1 MLKQWIEEHQELER
15 EIIEHRHYLHQH
27 PEIGSKLPLTS
38 KYVYDTLVSYGYQPI
53 KMAVSG
59 MYVLVGK
66 PSEKTLLLRADMD
79 GLPMKE
85 ETNEPFKSK
94 NQNMHSCGH
103 DMHTGMMLGVAKLL
117 KEQESQLKGCIK
129 IMFQPHEEGLVG
141 AANMIKEGILENPKV
156 DAALAVHVE
165 AGMDDS
171 GILRYRKKETT
182 AASTIFEITVT
193 GKSAHGAQPHLGID
207 PINVAVRIYLG
218 FQELIARELPASS
231 TNVLTVGM
239 LHAGS
244 SHNIVPETAFMKC
257 SLRSF
262 CEEEQRYIL
271 KRAEEISSG
280 IAAAYGAKVKIEEV
294 NSAPCTYND
303 PALTEEI
310 IGYSKEIFK
319 ESLQY
324 REKPLPVSEDFSR
337 ISEQVPSCFVTLA
350 AGSPQEGYCYPQ
362 HNPKVTFDEG
372 VMIKGCFFLYHSAV
386 QWLLH
391 HNP

>member
-1 MLKQWIEEHQELER
+1 MLEQWIGEHRELEQ
-15 EIIEHRHYLHQH
+15 EIIAHRHYLHQH
-27 PEIGSKLPLTS
+27 PEIGSELPLTRE
-38 KYVYDTLVSYGYQPI
+38 YVYNTLVSYGYQPV

-59 MYVLVGK
+59 MYVLVGR
-66 PSEKTLLLRADMD
+66 PSKKTLLLRADMD
-79 GLPMKE
+79 GLPMQE
-85 ETNEPFKSK
+85 ETEEPFKSK

-103 DMHTGMMLGVAKLL
+103 DMHTSMMLGVAKLL
-117 KEQESQLKGCIK
+117 KEHEHELNGCVK

-141 AANMIKEGILENPKV
+141 AANMIREGILENPKV
-156 DAALAVHVE
+156 DAALAIHVE
-165 AGMDDS
+165 AGMDAS
-171 GILRYRKKETT
+171 GIIRYRKKETT
-182 AASTIFEITVT
+182 ASSTIFEITVT

-244 SHNIVPETAFMKC
+244 SHNIVPETASMRC

-262 CEEEQRYIL
+262 NEEERQHIL
-271 KRAEEISSG
+271 RRVEEICNG
-280 IAAAYGAKVKIEEV
+280 TAAAYGAKVKIDV
-294 NSAPCTYND
+294 LNSAPCTYNN
-303 PALTEEI
+303 PELTEEI
-310 IGYSKEIFK
+310 IGYNKAYFK
-319 ESLQY
+319 ENLKY

-350 AGSPQEGYCYPQ
+350 TGCPEEGYCYPQ
-362 HNPKVTFDEG
+362 HNPKVTFDEKA
-372 VMIKGCFFLYHSAV
+372 MIKGCFFVYNSAV

-391 HNP
+391 NNS